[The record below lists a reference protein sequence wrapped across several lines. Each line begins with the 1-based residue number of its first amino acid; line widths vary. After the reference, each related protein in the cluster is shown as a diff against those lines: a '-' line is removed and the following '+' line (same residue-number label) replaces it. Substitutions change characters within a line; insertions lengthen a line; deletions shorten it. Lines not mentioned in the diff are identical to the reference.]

1 MTNTRLGL
9 VLSGV
14 ATARGVTIWPR
25 NAEAPATVVAGVGR
39 IGSTLC
45 YVGHRPRPWPM
56 MRGPWVMANLHGPA
70 AGGRYPRPEEMK
82 KGIRPL
88 SVYEK

>member
-39 IGSTLC
+39 IGTTLC
-45 YVGHRPRPWPM
+45 YVGHRLRPWPM
-56 MRGPWVMANLHGPA
+56 MRGPWVMVNLYSCH
-70 AGGRYPRPEEMK
+70 EEMK
-82 KGIRPL
+82 NAFAPL
-88 SVYEK
+88 YVHEK